1 MADFG
6 GIDVSQIE
14 LVVKEVGVSPEAGST
29 PIERFTRR
37 VAQLVEGRFER
48 GEAKGV
54 SVFLRSLAIKEDVKD
69 RKTKPIPML
78 GNGEDAIS
86 QQVLISNTA
95 LTHAHVLEIVP
106 DEHIFSTLEAHG
118 LDSLPAFFVD
128 WRGDKPKA
136 MLFRSGVSNPEDV
149 EHIYLSS
156 HEMTADELKAVLD
169 QFYDQRMRTPQRMTE
184 GHGQKVWE
192 KPANGW
198 PALKPE
204 ERIQGK
210 LITFLRGKIHPLET
224 GPEIPNADGRLD
236 ISIYAKLTDLNG
248 DRIVKKIW
256 VIELK
261 ALTDRTTK
269 GDPVPASSVQ
279 DALEK
284 GLRQAISYR
293 ESIHAIRAALC
304 CYDMRATDLGDE
316 EVFAPIRA
324 AADEEKVQLWRWYL
338 HRSSES
344 WRKANVSLEGATLVE
359 A

>member
-14 LVVKEVGVSPEAGST
+14 VVAKEVGASPEAGSS
-29 PIERFTRR
+29 PIERFAGR
-37 VAQLVEGRFER
+37 VAQLVEGRFEK

-54 SVFLRSLAIKEDVKD
+54 SVFLRSLAIKDDVKD

-95 LTHAHVLEIVP
+95 LTHAHALEIVP

-118 LDSLPAFFVD
+118 LDGLPAFIVD

-136 MLFRSGVSNPEDV
+136 MFFRSGVSNPEDV
-149 EHIYLSS
+149 ELVYLSS
-156 HEMTADELKAVLD
+156 HEITATELKEILD
-169 QFYDQRMRTPQRMTE
+169 QFYDQRMRTPQRISE

-192 KPANGW
+192 KAASGW
-198 PALKPE
+198 PAEKPE

-248 DRIVKKIW
+248 QRVVKKIW

-261 ALTDRTTK
+261 ALTDKTTA
-269 GDPVPASSVQ
+269 GDPVPASSVKE
-279 DALEK
+279 ALEK
-284 GLRQAISYR
+284 GLRQAISYKDA
-293 ESIHAIRAALC
+293 IHANRAALC
-304 CYDMRATDLGDE
+304 CYDMRKQNLTDD
-316 EVFAPIRA
+316 EVFASIRDDA
-324 AADEEKVQLWRWYL
+324 AAQEVHLWRWYL
-338 HRSSES
+338 HRSSDS
-344 WRKANVSLEGATLVE
+344 WRKANVPLEGAKLVE